1 MSTGN
6 GNRGRAP
13 KASPLE
19 AVSAHVEQ
27 ASADDS
33 DEGYGPDA
41 QDSDELHAWASR
53 EKVSLEDLREG
64 VLVVSK
70 IAEAAIEANITN
82 AASIR
87 KLTGPLQV
95 VTEQVKIIAAKES
108 LTSRSVEQMGTEFS
122 RVSQEVHRLRVS
134 MQGVEVE
141 QRRMR
146 EKVDQIPAIKDLLM
160 EILARLPDPAAKPE
174 GT

>member
-1 MSTGN
+1 MSMGN

-13 KASPLE
+13 KSSTLE
-19 AVSAHVEQ
+19 AASTQ
-27 ASADDS
+27 ASEDS
-33 DEGYGPDA
+33 DEEYVNDA

-53 EKVSLEDLREG
+53 EKVTLEDLREG

-70 IAEAAIEANITN
+70 IAEAAIEANIAN
-82 AASIR
+82 AGNIR
-87 KLTGPLQV
+87 KLQGPLQL
-95 VTEQVKIIAAKES
+95 VTEQVKIIAAREA
-108 LTSRSVEQMGTEFS
+108 LTSRATEQIGTEFS

-141 QRRMR
+141 QRLMR

-160 EILARLPDPAAKPE
+160 EILARLPDPAAKPSPE
-174 GT
+174 GS